1 MNGTPDRLTL
11 VIHTPEVAE
20 RVKNTLASHGIA
32 AEAETVRVPG
42 TDVDAVALS
51 VAAADLG
58 KALKV
63 TESGLRASAG
73 EEEMKLT
80 GMSGNVLI
88 PVDFSELTM
97 AEVKVGFDL
106 ARRLGLNAVVLH
118 AYPASIFPTTPPAQ
132 PFAGNVDPENT
143 LETIRENQVFDETAE
158 ATMHE
163 LKDKIDK
170 LVASGELPD
179 VKFTT
184 MLEPGVPE
192 DVIKAYAR
200 MTPPE
205 LIVMATRG
213 ASREERNLL
222 GSVTAEVLDSCRV
235 PVFTVPE
242 NCHFDKVESIKK
254 LAFFC
259 NLDRQDVMSVDFL
272 MSMFGYPDVEI
283 VLVPVAEK
291 GKSRDHERLESFRQ
305 YLAGNYP
312 EAEFSVFY
320 IQEKDV
326 RGSFEQFL
334 HDSGVQLLIV
344 PNKKKNIFARLFNP
358 GIPHKILFER
368 DIPMLALPV

>member
-1 MNGTPDRLTL
+1 MEKDTDRLTL
-11 VIHTPEVAE
+11 VVHTAAVAAK
-20 RVKNTLASHGIA
+20 VKMTLEAHGIA
-32 AEAETVRVPG
+32 VASRPVDVPG
-42 TDVDAVALS
+42 MKEGAVALE
-51 VAAADLG
+51 VAPSALAD
-58 KALKV
+58 ALKV
-63 TESGLRASAG
+63 TESGLRVSVD
-73 EEEMKLT
+73 EEELKMA
-80 GMSGNVLI
+80 GMSGTVLI
-88 PVDFSELTM
+88 PVDFSDLTLT
-97 AEVKVGFDL
+97 EIRVGFDL
-106 ARRLGLNAVVLH
+106 ARRLGLSAVVLH

-132 PFAGNVDPENT
+132 PFAGDFDQENS
-143 LETIRENQVFDETAE
+143 LETIQQDELFDEH
-158 ATMHE
+158 ATHTMRE
-163 LKDKIDK
+163 LSDKITSLIAK
-170 LVASGELPD
+170 GEVSD
-179 VKFTT
+179 VKFSC
-184 MLEPGVPE
+184 EVRPGVPE
-192 DVIKAYAR
+192 EVIREYTR
-200 MTPPE
+200 LTPPE
-205 LIVMATRG
+205 LVVMATRG
-213 ASREERNLL
+213 AARSERNIM

-242 NCHFDKVESIKK
+242 TCRFDKVESIRK

-291 GKSRDHERLESFRQ
+291 GRNRDHARLEAFRQ

-320 IQEKDV
+320 LQEKDA

-334 HDSGVQLLIV
+334 HESGVELLIV